1 MFSFVAEE
9 LYKICIMVVRRR
21 TELNVSRWITLV
33 AITLIILMIVIIV
46 ISSYQKQYQVFSGK
60 FESSFIES
68 IRESN
73 VICPQLGKELVSAK
87 DKSTII
93 ITRGGIINSCKVD
106 TMIDI
111 ESNVVQALYDIRD
124 PQRWNLK
131 RLAGILQQKFEYE
144 RMPFTLVLTD
154 STGKR
159 LDYYG
164 VVNGENLLDDSYSV
178 PMGFLDG
185 HRLTVYYTFPWKYF
199 FILEWRYMIMVW
211 GGIFLLGSCI
221 FMLFR
226 IIRQNKK
233 RMENLELFV
242 QALNHD
248 LKSPIN
254 DLKMKL
260 YLIQKESVA
269 PFSPQQQELYTLAQ
283 TKTGKLLDSIDKLL
297 QDSIDYKGLHVE
309 MKELEISTFI
319 QQLTE
324 DWQRSVTGEKEIK
337 LQVSMQMENTLIRA
351 DAYHLSRA
359 IWNLLENAWK
369 YSDDRVQIDI
379 TCRRIGRYVEI
390 SVKDNGRGIDKSELK
405 NVFKRN
411 YRIVKGENRKVKG
424 YGLGLS
430 YVMMIA
436 RAHGGRVWVES
447 DWGTGCNFVIRIKA

>member
-1 MFSFVAEE
+1 
-9 LYKICIMVVRRR
+9 
-21 TELNVSRWITLV
+21 
-33 AITLIILMIVIIV
+33 
-46 ISSYQKQYQVFSGK
+46 
-60 FESSFIES
+60 
-68 IRESN
+68 
-73 VICPQLGKELVSAK
+73 
-87 DKSTII
+87 
-93 ITRGGIINSCKVD
+93 
-106 TMIDI
+106 
-111 ESNVVQALYDIRD
+111 
-124 PQRWNLK
+124 
-131 RLAGILQQKFEYE
+131 
-144 RMPFTLVLTD
+144 
-154 STGKR
+154 
-159 LDYYG
+159 
-164 VVNGENLLDDSYSV
+164 
-178 PMGFLDG
+178 
-185 HRLTVYYTFPWKYF
+185 
-199 FILEWRYMIMVW
+199 
-211 GGIFLLGSCI
+211 
-221 FMLFR
+221 
-226 IIRQNKK
+226 
-233 RMENLELFV
+233 MENLELFV

-430 YVMMIA
+430 YVMMID

-447 DWGTGCNFVIRIKA
+447 DWGKGCNFVIRIKA

>member
-159 LDYYG
+159 L
-164 VVNGENLLDDSYSV
+164 E
-178 PMGFLDG
+178 
-185 HRLTVYYTFPWKYF
+185 YF

-447 DWGTGCNFVIRIKA
+447 DWGKGCNFVIRIKA

>member
-1 MFSFVAEE
+1 
-9 LYKICIMVVRRR
+9 
-21 TELNVSRWITLV
+21 
-33 AITLIILMIVIIV
+33 
-46 ISSYQKQYQVFSGK
+46 
-60 FESSFIES
+60 
-68 IRESN
+68 
-73 VICPQLGKELVSAK
+73 
-87 DKSTII
+87 
-93 ITRGGIINSCKVD
+93 
-106 TMIDI
+106 
-111 ESNVVQALYDIRD
+111 
-124 PQRWNLK
+124 
-131 RLAGILQQKFEYE
+131 
-144 RMPFTLVLTD
+144 
-154 STGKR
+154 
-159 LDYYG
+159 
-164 VVNGENLLDDSYSV
+164 
-178 PMGFLDG
+178 
-185 HRLTVYYTFPWKYF
+185 
-199 FILEWRYMIMVW
+199 
-211 GGIFLLGSCI
+211 
-221 FMLFR
+221 
-226 IIRQNKK
+226 
-233 RMENLELFV
+233 MENLELFV

-424 YGLGLS
+424 YVLVLS

-447 DWGTGCNFVIRIKA
+447 DWGKGCNFVIRIKA

>member
-1 MFSFVAEE
+1 M
-9 LYKICIMVVRRR
+9 
-21 TELNVSRWITLV
+21 N
-33 AITLIILMIVIIV
+33 
-46 ISSYQKQYQVFSGK
+46 
-60 FESSFIES
+60 
-68 IRESN
+68 
-73 VICPQLGKELVSAK
+73 
-87 DKSTII
+87 
-93 ITRGGIINSCKVD
+93 TR
-106 TMIDI
+106 
-111 ESNVVQALYDIRD
+111 
-124 PQRWNLK
+124 
-131 RLAGILQQKFEYE
+131 
-144 RMPFTLVLTD
+144 VLTD

-447 DWGTGCNFVIRIKA
+447 DWGKGCNFVIRIKA

>member
-269 PFSPQQQELYTLAQ
+269 PFPL
-283 TKTGKLLDSIDKLL
+283 
-297 QDSIDYKGLHVE
+297 
-309 MKELEISTFI
+309 
-319 QQLTE
+319 
-324 DWQRSVTGEKEIK
+324 
-337 LQVSMQMENTLIRA
+337 N
-351 DAYHLSRA
+351 
-359 IWNLLENAWK
+359 N
-369 YSDDRVQIDI
+369 
-379 TCRRIGRYVEI
+379 
-390 SVKDNGRGIDKSELK
+390 
-405 NVFKRN
+405 RN
-411 YRIVKGENRKVKG
+411 YIP
-424 YGLGLS
+424 
-430 YVMMIA
+430 
-436 RAHGGRVWVES
+436 
-447 DWGTGCNFVIRIKA
+447 